1 MGDRETVGILGYG
14 LYLPSGVMT
23 AREISEATGGVWS
36 EQAVADKLGIRSKP
50 IPGPDDGTQAMGA
63 RAAEDALDR
72 TGLDPRDIDVIL
84 CVGEEWKEYPLTT
97 SALYIQD
104 RIGATNAWGID
115 VANRCCTTL
124 TALKMAKDMLLAD
137 DEIDTVLVA
146 GGYRNGDFVDYTD
159 SAVSMMFNLGAG
171 GGAFIVRKGMD
182 ENLILGTHII
192 ADGSLV
198 HTAGVQIGG
207 IAEPFTPDNVAEGYR
222 SLRLMD
228 PVLMKDRLNEESLP
242 NWYRCIDESLRKS
255 GNLTRADI
263 DYLGILHFKRS
274 QHLAMLAELGLTE
287 AQTTY
292 LEDYGHLGQV
302 DQMLTLHLGLESG
315 KIRDGSLV
323 TLIAAGIGY
332 VWASTCI
339 RWGRAPRKD

>member
-1 MGDRETVGILGYG
+1 MSTQENVGILGYG
-14 LYLPSGVMT
+14 LYLPEPVMT
-23 AREISEATGGVWS
+23 AHDISEATGGVWS
-36 EQAVADKLGIRSKP
+36 EQAVVDKLGIVGKP
-50 IPGPDDGTQAMGA
+50 VPGPDDGTQEMGA
-63 RAAEDALDR
+63 LAALDALER
-72 TGLDPRDIDVIL
+72 TGLDPLEIDVIL
-84 CVGEEWKEYPLTT
+84 CIGEEWKEYALTT

-137 DEIDTVLVA
+137 DDIDTVLVA

-159 SAVSMMFNLGAG
+159 STASMFFNLGAG

-182 ENLILGTHII
+182 ENLILGTHILS
-192 ADGSLV
+192 DGSLAR
-198 HTAGVQIGG
+198 TAGVEIGG
-207 IAEPFTPDNVAEGYR
+207 IAEPFTADNVAEGYR

-228 PVLMKDRLNEESLP
+228 PVRMKDRLNATSLT
-242 NWYRCIDESLRKS
+242 NWYTCIDQSLRKS
-255 GNLTRADI
+255 GGLTRSDI
-263 DYLGILHFKRS
+263 DYLGVLHFKRS
-274 QHLAMLAELGLTE
+274 QHLAMLADLGLTE
-287 AQTTY
+287 DQTTY

-302 DQMLTLHLGLESG
+302 DQMLTLHLGLTSG
-315 KIRDGSLV
+315 KVTDGSLV

-339 RWGRAPRKD
+339 RWGKAK